1 MNTPVCDYLK
11 KYSEKNMLRLH
22 MPAHKG
28 KNIGSPIDDIL
39 KYDITE
45 IKGAD
50 SLFEAD
56 GIISES
62 EKNASE
68 LFKTVS
74 TIYSVQGSTLCIQ
87 TMLAL
92 MKTENRHIISAR
104 NSHRAFL
111 NACALLDLEIEWIYP
126 EYNSGIIG
134 GIIKVSDIE
143 EKLKNSDGNSCVYI
157 TSPDY
162 LGNIADI
169 KSIAQICH
177 KYNAVLLVDNA
188 HGACLGF
195 LQPSKHPAHLGAD
208 MCCDSAHKM
217 LPAVTGTAYLHIN
230 NERYAKKAKSMMSV
244 FASTSPSYIQLA
256 SLDYC
261 NLYISEKINDDIIY
275 ALNEIKKIKSDLK
288 YKYSFIEGEPFH
300 ITITD
305 INGNDMAEK
314 LRQYN
319 IECEYSDFNCIVLL
333 LSPVNTA
340 EDFKILKSALENIN
354 PQKCISEKNIKFPA
368 PVQAVSLKKAFFSPS
383 EEISIYKA
391 EGRICS
397 SLNVPCPPAIPI
409 AVSGEIISAECIEI
423 YRQYNIKTINVI
435 MNQDI

>member
-1 MNTPVCDYLK
+1 MNTPICDYLNE
-11 KYSEKNMLRLH
+11 YAEKNMLRMH

-56 GIISES
+56 GIIAES
-62 EKNASE
+62 EKNASK
-68 LFKTVS
+68 LFNTLS

-92 MKTENRHIISAR
+92 MKTENRRIISAR

-126 EYNSGIIG
+126 HYNSGIIG
-134 GIIKVSDIE
+134 GIINVSDIE
-143 EKLKNSDGNSCVYI
+143 EKLKNSDRNSCVYI

-169 KSIAQICH
+169 KSIAEVCH
-177 KYNAVLLVDNA
+177 KYNSVLLVDNA

-195 LQPSKHPAHLGAD
+195 LQPSMHPIHLGAD

-230 NERYAKKAKSMMSV
+230 NERYVQKAKSMMSV

-261 NLYISEKINDDIIY
+261 NLYISEKINDGIMS
-275 ALNEIKKIKSDLK
+275 ALDEIKMLKSDLK
-288 YKYSFIEGEPFH
+288 YKYNFIDGEPFH

-319 IECEYSDFNCIVLL
+319 IECEYADFNCIVLL
-333 LSPVNTA
+333 LSPVNSK
-340 EDFKILKSALENIN
+340 EDFKALKYALENIT
-354 PQKCISEKNIKFPA
+354 PIPYISDKNIKFPA
-368 PVQAVSLKKAFFSPS
+368 PVQAVSLRKAFFSPS
-383 EEISIYKA
+383 EEISIDNA
-391 EGRICS
+391 DGRICS
-397 SLNVPCPPAIPI
+397 SLNVPCPPAVPI

-423 YRQYNIKTINVI
+423 YRKYNIMTVNVI
-435 MNQDI
+435 KY